1 MSKTATAQSTSET
14 LEAVR
19 ELFSIREWK
28 NTIKEINNDPEA
40 LRILSAY
47 GYVISF
53 ALGGVLT
60 LLAVIAFS

>member
-1 MSKTATAQSTSET
+1 MSKTATTQPDSET
-14 LEAVR
+14 FEALR